1 MPFARTWSE
10 ELVAEWLTLEGY
22 FVEISAPI
30 GAAKA
35 GGRNEAD
42 VLACKIA
49 KGVLEIIRAEVGIPA
64 NIETFRR
71 KFSKTNRE
79 GVKRYCRKKLNFE
92 GEIKYR
98 EFYVASYISKP
109 LAIKAK
115 KEGFEVKHIKN
126 LVKDEIIPSIEKWK
140 KHPPFKVK
148 TKDITPQN
156 SLWLIQLIDMLV
168 LW

>member
-49 KGVLEIIRAEVGIPA
+49 KGVLEIVRVEVGIPA

-71 KFSKTNRE
+71 KFSEANEK
-79 GVKRYCRKKLNFE
+79 GAKRYCREKLDYK

-98 EFYVASYISKP
+98 EYYVATYMSKP
-109 LAIKAK
+109 LAAKAEE
-115 KEGFEVKHIKN
+115 EGFEVKRIEN
-126 LVKDEIIPSIEKWK
+126 LIRDEIVPSIKKWK
-140 KHPPFKVK
+140 QYPPFKVK
-148 TKDITPQN
+148 TTDITPPT
-156 SLWLIQLIDMLV
+156 SLWLIQLIEYV
-168 LW
+168 S